1 MAEHD
6 GEVPV
11 PSADDLRALL
21 DFLPRFEAPGF
32 RAGEMK
38 SEPGT
43 LPFSVLNPQIER
55 FIDELHARGFVYAF
69 DWTDWAPSAR
79 EYFERPALLE
89 DATLDTI
96 RRLFFVIVRQERY
109 CEGTILDVFETGFV
123 LAALRRMAKL
133 IPSA

>member
-38 SEPGT
+38 AEPGT
-43 LPFSVLNPQIER
+43 LPLSVLNPQIER
-55 FIDELHARGFVYAF
+55 FIDELHSRGFVYAF
-69 DWTDWAPSAR
+69 EW
-79 EYFERPALLE
+79 PALLE

-123 LAALRRMAKL
+123 VAALRRLAKL
-133 IPSA
+133 VA